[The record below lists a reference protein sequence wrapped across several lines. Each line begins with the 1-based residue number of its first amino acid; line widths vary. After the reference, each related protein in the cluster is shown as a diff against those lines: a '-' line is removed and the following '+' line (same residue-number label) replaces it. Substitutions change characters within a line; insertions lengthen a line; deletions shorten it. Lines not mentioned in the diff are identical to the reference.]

1 MSTILGGAIPAS
13 SGPSGGSAN
22 EGIDFVAAHTGDV
35 AGIWWYQEIGGPAAV
50 TGILYDAITHAVIGS
65 QAAGVLVAG
74 AWNFIPFPAPITITA
89 GYIYT
94 ASVFHTTGNIGFTT
108 NGLQNHIYNNPL
120 SGIAKAGRFTNG
132 GAPSYPQPF
141 ASDLYGVD
149 VEFTQT
155 PTCPECPPCPPCPPT
170 EGFFINLTAPG
181 FANVVTGVGQCVIEA
196 LDQTPAGAPCRRCLL
211 LPTQQ
216 IPWDNC
222 GPCDEDSC
230 TGQVALT
237 IRAVY
242 GSDTFPAPQTSKTW
256 AKCSPRW
263 WVARVAVSVTRCVP
277 AMDQTGAPPGCD
289 LELAAAII
297 LENDR
302 TAVRQA
308 IACCLGQAHTDTPQ
322 LVGNWLIDQSVTV
335 GELGGCAGVE
345 TEFLVGVQTCPCP
358 S

>member
-1 MSTILGGAIPAS
+1 MSNILGGAVPTA
-13 SGPSGGSAN
+13 SGGSGGAAN
-22 EGIDFVAAHTGDV
+22 QGLDFVAAHTGQV
-35 AGIWWYQEIGGPAAV
+35 TGIWWYQEVGGPAQV
-50 TGILYDAITHAVIGS
+50 TVTLYDTQTLAVLGS
-65 QAAGVLVAG
+65 QNAGVLVAA
-74 AWNFIPFPAPITITA
+74 AWNLILFAAPVTITP
-89 GYIYT
+89 GKVYT
-94 ASVFHTTGNIGFTT
+94 AAAWCSNGTVGFSA
-108 NGLQNHIYNNPL
+108 GALANHIFSAPL
-120 SGIAKAGRFTNG
+120 TGLLQTSRYTNG
-132 GAPSYPQPF
+132 GAPAFPGFATGPF
-141 ASDLYGVD
+141 AFGVD

-155 PTCPECPPCPPCPPT
+155 PTCPECPPCPPT

-230 TGQVALT
+230 TGQVALS